1 MRSYL
6 ILQKYKSPLK
16 HIFTA
21 FMLGFFFVSV
31 LHAQTTSQL
40 LRTARNLE
48 RAQYFEEA
56 LKIYER
62 IYQGDQN
69 NMAAIAGIK
78 NCYVGL
84 QKYQLLIDFL
94 QGIIGRQPQNN
105 NWEVD
110 LAEALFLNDQQDRAF
125 QIWNR
130 LLAENPKD
138 IMIYRLVGSAMIRQ
152 RQFNEAIHVYEQAL
166 TNIDG
171 QFYLHMDIANLYRA
185 QLDFENAAGHLLL
198 YYLYQ
203 PKQLPFIQ
211 RQLLSLTDKSES
223 MQPVIDAARRFLT
236 AHPDQMAIQEMLAG
250 FYIKDR
256 NFALALQAYKKME
269 NDQSAGLYLYKF
281 ASEALANQAYD
292 YARQGFSLLISTYPH
307 SPLRL
312 QATYDLGRAY
322 AGEANTIDGQDL
334 SARRMQEAVNVFE
347 TIIRENKDAGFVGK
361 SRIFLAD
368 IYFDYYF
375 DLDKAISLYETYL
388 KNNRAAKNRDQVLLR
403 LGDACLTK
411 NQAGQA
417 VAAYRQVKGAGMS
430 LQARFKIA
438 EVSYYEK
445 DFRTA
450 QKMLAQILESAQ
462 PQDPLM
468 NDILS
473 RNFFLETFSDDSLRL
488 AQYAEAELL
497 SFQKKYTQAVETF
510 ESLARSK
517 NPLQSAA
524 GRQAAKLYM
533 RLEKYAQAADLLN
546 YLKTAIPEDKDTD
559 EILYLQ
565 AETQEKLNDRESALQ
580 IYHELMLKYPSSLFL
595 QEARERA
602 RKLSQLSTEEQT

>member
-6 ILQKYKSPLK
+6 ILPEHKKAAWL
-16 HIFTA
+16 ILT
-21 FMLGFFFVSV
+21 GFLLCFHFVSV
-31 LHAQTTSQL
+31 LPAQTSSQL
-40 LRTARNLE
+40 LMTARNLE
-48 RAQYFEEA
+48 RAQYFDEA

-62 IYQGDQN
+62 IYRDDQN

-84 QKYQLLIDFL
+84 QKYQILIDFL
-94 QGIIGRQPQNN
+94 QGIIGRQSRNN
-105 NWEVD
+105 SWEVD
-110 LAEALFLNDQQDRAF
+110 LAEAYFLNDQRDQAF
-125 QIWNR
+125 RIWNR
-130 LLAENPKD
+130 LVAENPQD
-138 IMIYRLVGSAMIRQ
+138 ITTYRLVAAAMIRQ

-166 TNIDG
+166 ANING

-185 QLDFENAAGHLLL
+185 QLDFEKAAKHLLL

-223 MQPVIDAARRFLT
+223 MQPVIDATRRFLS
-236 AHPDQMAIQEMLAG
+236 AHPDQTAVREMLAG

-256 NFALALQAYKKME
+256 NFGLALDAFKKLE
-269 NDQSAGLYLYKF
+269 NEQSAGLYLYKF
-281 ASEALANQAYD
+281 ASEALANQAYN
-292 YARQGFSLLISTYPH
+292 YARQGFSLLISTYPR

-312 QATYDLGRAY
+312 QASFDLGRAY
-322 AGEANTIDGQDL
+322 AGEANSLARQEL
-334 SARRMQEAVNVFE
+334 SARQMQEAVNVFE
-347 TIIRENKDAGFVGK
+347 TIIRENKDNGYVGK

-375 DLDKAISLYETYL
+375 DLDKAIGLYQTYL
-388 KNNRAAKNRDQVLLR
+388 ENNPAAKNRDEVLLR
-403 LGDACLTK
+403 LGDAFLTK

-417 VAAYRQVKGAGMS
+417 VAAYRQVKGEAVF
-430 LQARFKIA
+430 LQALFKIA

-450 QKMLAQILESAQ
+450 DKMLGQILEKAN

-473 RNFFLETFSDDSLRL
+473 RKFFLDTFSRDSLRL
-488 AQYAEAELL
+488 ARYAEAELL

-510 ESLARSK
+510 EALARAKS
-517 NPLQSAA
+517 PLQSIA
-524 GRQAAKLYM
+524 GRQAARLYM
-533 RLEKYAQAADLLN
+533 RMDKYTQAADLLS
-546 YLKTAIPEDKDTD
+546 YLQNEMPEDKDMD

-565 AETQEKLNDRESALQ
+565 AEAQEKLNNRKSALQ
-580 IYHELMLKYPSSLFL
+580 IYQELMLKYPDSLFL
-595 QEARERA
+595 QEARERG
-602 RKLSQLSTEEQT
+602 RKLSQLSAEEQT

>member
-1 MRSYL
+1 MNLYL
-6 ILQKYKSPLK
+6 ILQKYKSALK
-16 HIFTA
+16 VISTA
-21 FMLGFFFVSV
+21 LILGFFYVSV
-31 LHAQTTSQL
+31 LPAQTTSQL
-40 LRTARNLE
+40 LQTARNLE
-48 RAQYFEEA
+48 RAQYFEDA
-56 LKIYER
+56 LKIYEH
-62 IYQGDQN
+62 IYQDNQN
-69 NMAAIAGIK
+69 NMAAISGIK

-84 QKYQLLIDFL
+84 QKYQILIDFL
-94 QGIIGRQPQNN
+94 QGIISRQSRNN

-110 LAEALFLNDQQDRAF
+110 LAEAYFLNDQRDRAF

-130 LLAENPKD
+130 LVAENPKD
-138 IMIYRLVGSAMIRQ
+138 IITYRLVAAAMIRQ

-166 TNIDG
+166 SNIDG

-185 QLDFENAAGHLLL
+185 QLDFEKAAGHLLL
-198 YYLYQ
+198 YFSYQ

-223 MQPVIDAARRFLT
+223 MQPIIDATRRFLKS
-236 AHPDQMAIQEMLAG
+236 HPDQTAIQEMLAG

-256 NFALALQAYKKME
+256 DFALALEAFKKLE
-269 NDQSAGLYLYKF
+269 NEQSAGLYLFKF

-307 SPLRL
+307 SSLRL
-312 QATYDLGRAY
+312 QATFDLGRAY
-322 AGEANTIDGQDL
+322 AGEATALARQDL
-334 SARRMQEAVNVFE
+334 PARQMQEAVNVFE
-347 TIIRENKDAGFVGK
+347 TIIKENKSGGYVGK
-361 SRIFLAD
+361 SRLFLAD

-375 DLDKAISLYETYL
+375 DLDKAIGLYETYL
-388 KNNRAAKNRDQVLLR
+388 KNNLAAKNRDQVLLR
-403 LGDACLTK
+403 LGDAFLTK
-411 NQAGQA
+411 NQAAQA
-417 VAAYRQVKGAGMS
+417 VTAYRQVKGEAAS

-445 DFRTA
+445 DFSAA
-450 QKMLAQILESAQ
+450 QKMLGQILEKAN

-473 RNFFLETFSDDSLRL
+473 RKFFLDTFSDDSLRL
-488 AQYAEAELL
+488 ARYAEAELL
-497 SFQKKYTQAVETF
+497 SFQKKYTQAVKTF
-510 ESLARSK
+510 ETLARLK

-524 GRQAAKLYM
+524 GRHAVKLYM
-533 RLEKYAQAADLLN
+533 RLDKYEQAADLLN
-546 YLKTAIPEDKDTD
+546 YLKNAVPEDKDMD

-565 AETQEKLNDRESALQ
+565 AETQEKLKNQESALL

-595 QEARERA
+595 QDARERA

>member
-16 HIFTA
+16 LILTA
-21 FMLGFFFVSV
+21 LMLGFFFVSV

-40 LRTARNLE
+40 LQTARNLE

-110 LAEALFLNDQQDRAF
+110 LAEALFLNDQRDRAF

-185 QLDFENAAGHLLL
+185 QLDFENAAEHLLL

-269 NDQSAGLYLYKF
+269 NEQSAGLYLYKF

-361 SRIFLAD
+361 SRTFLAD

-388 KNNRAAKNRDQVLLR
+388 KNNRTAKNRDQVLLR

-473 RNFFLETFSDDSLRL
+473 RNFFLETFGDDSLRL

-533 RLEKYAQAADLLN
+533 RLDKYAQAADLLN

>member
-16 HIFTA
+16 LIFTA
-21 FMLGFFFVSV
+21 FILGFFFVSV

-40 LRTARNLE
+40 LQTARNLE

-110 LAEALFLNDQQDRAF
+110 LAEALFLNDQRDRAF

-388 KNNRAAKNRDQVLLR
+388 KNNRAAKNRDLVLLR

-473 RNFFLETFSDDSLRL
+473 RNFFLETFSNDSLRL